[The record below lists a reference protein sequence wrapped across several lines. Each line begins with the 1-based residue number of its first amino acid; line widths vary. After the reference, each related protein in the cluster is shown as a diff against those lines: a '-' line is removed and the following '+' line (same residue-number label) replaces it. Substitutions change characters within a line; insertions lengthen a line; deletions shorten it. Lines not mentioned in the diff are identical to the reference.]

1 MQTKMAIDV
10 RHPDLIHFI
19 NGSNSLV
26 PLAIFDLD
34 NTISITAHRDHHI
47 KKTRRTSADWDAFYA
62 ACEGDAPNIP
72 VVLTLNHLRCSGWD
86 IKIFSGRRMDVHAET
101 IRWLNR
107 YTVLTPDYLEENL
120 LMRPIGDN
128 TEDTL
133 MKTQWYNALSD
144 HDKDRLIC
152 IYDDRDRVVNMWRSL
167 GLTCFQVQPGDF

>member
-72 VVLTLNHLRCSGWD
+72 VVLTLNHL
-86 IKIFSGRRMDVHAET
+86 
-101 IRWLNR
+101 
-107 YTVLTPDYLEENL
+107 
-120 LMRPIGDN
+120 
-128 TEDTL
+128 
-133 MKTQWYNALSD
+133 
-144 HDKDRLIC
+144 
-152 IYDDRDRVVNMWRSL
+152 
-167 GLTCFQVQPGDF
+167 